1 LYLVRKSLYALIKY
15 YIGGEDML
23 QVLKFISIAL
33 TFLPTILSVVRK
45 VEKFYKEKDGVE
57 KKKIAMSM
65 LEELLSKRFSKEKTE
80 SLVQVVDKGIDFVVA
95 VLNAYK
101 LWK

>member
-1 LYLVRKSLYALIKY
+1 MFEAI
-15 YIGGEDML
+15 
-23 QVLKFISIAL
+23 KFISIVL
-33 TFLPTILSVVRK
+33 KILPTILSVVRK
-45 VEKFYKEKDGVE
+45 VEKFYKETDGAE

-65 LEELLSKRFSKEKTE
+65 LEELLSKRFSKEKTD
-80 SLVQVVDKGIDFVVA
+80 SLVQVTDKGIDFVVA

>member
-1 LYLVRKSLYALIKY
+1 
-15 YIGGEDML
+15 ML
-23 QVLKFISIAL
+23 QALKFISIAL

-45 VEKFYKEKDGVE
+45 VEKFYKEKDGAE

>member
-1 LYLVRKSLYALIKY
+1 
-15 YIGGEDML
+15 ML
-23 QVLKFISIAL
+23 QAIKFISIVVG
-33 TFLPTILSVVRK
+33 FLPTILSIVQK
-45 VEKFYKEKDGVE
+45 VEKFYKEKDGAE

-65 LEELLSKRFSKEKTE
+65 LQEVFSKKFSNEKTD
-80 SLVQVVDKGIDFVVA
+80 SIVQVVDKGIDFVVA

>member
-1 LYLVRKSLYALIKY
+1 
-15 YIGGEDML
+15 ML
-23 QVLKFISIAL
+23 QVLRFVSIVL
-33 TFLPTILSVVRK
+33 TILPTILSVVQK
-45 VEKFYKEKDGVE
+45 VEKFYRETDGAE

-65 LEELLSKRFSKEKTE
+65 LEELLSKRFSKEKTD
-80 SLVQVVDKGIDFVVA
+80 SLLQVVDKGIDFVVA

>member
-1 LYLVRKSLYALIKY
+1 
-15 YIGGEDML
+15 ML
-23 QVLKFISIAL
+23 KILRFVSIVL
-33 TFLPTILSVVRK
+33 TFLPTILSVVQK
-45 VEKFYKEKDGVE
+45 VEKFYKEKDGAE

-65 LEELLSKRFSKEKTE
+65 LEELLSKRFSEEKKT
-80 SLVQVVDKGIDFVVA
+80 SLLQVVDKGIDFVVA